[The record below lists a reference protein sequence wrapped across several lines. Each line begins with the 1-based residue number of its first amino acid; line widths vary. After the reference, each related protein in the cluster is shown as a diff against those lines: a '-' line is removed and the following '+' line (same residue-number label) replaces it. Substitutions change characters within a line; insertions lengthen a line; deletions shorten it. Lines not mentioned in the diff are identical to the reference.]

1 MLLQTFVDEDAKET
15 NNAFNTVPVLSTSC
29 LSFVLVSSH
38 LERSPRESS
47 TRRLCTRKRTF
58 SNNCPRPLRSDRG
71 LGAGRKR
78 SFGTSRTARRT
89 RRKGGRWRGDDAVV
103 ASRRTKRFDDVNDH
117 RDRRTIDGRRRT
129 TTTATP
135 TPSRI
140 NPEEKETTK
149 ETKSVTLLCEERRT
163 FVTKEIHI
171 WLY

>member
-1 MLLQTFVDEDAKET
+1 MLLHTFVDEDAKET

-29 LSFVLVSSH
+29 LSFVLVSSR

-47 TRRLCTRKRTF
+47 TRRLRTRKTT
-58 SNNCPRPLRSDRG
+58 STRPRSDRG
-71 LGAGRKR
+71 PGAGRAS

-129 TTTATP
+129 MTTATP